1 MLFNLCEMTA
11 SLNKLSLVQDLA
23 AVMLVAGMVAALFH
37 YLGWPKVIGYI
48 AAGALM
54 GLPQVKSFLIAN
66 EGSVNVL
73 ANLGIIFLMFTLGL
87 ELNIRKLRKIGNIVF
102 PTAVCDIFFMLLA
115 GYSLGHY
122 VFGWSMLPSLFL
134 GAVVCDSSTTLL
146 AKSLEEIGCS
156 KEPFADVIFGTTL
169 SEDILTIGIMAL
181 LTGLAMTGAF
191 QPNELV
197 LQLALLLLFLV
208 GVLGFGLILLPKF
221 LDKLKRMKDDETL
234 LVIILGVCFGIAFVA
249 EKMQFS
255 LALGAFL
262 VGAVVSE
269 SSVSKRVHESTAAL
283 RNMFSAVFFVT
294 IGLMVNLPQ
303 MWANKWGI
311 LIVSAAV
318 IVCKT
323 LNCLVASFV
332 MGQTRHD
339 ALKTGIG
346 LAQIG
351 DFAYLVALLGINLR
365 NGAEPFPQMYQIAVG
380 ASIITTLV
388 NPFMLRKAQKL
399 ANWLDRITPSRLLK
413 FMENYTIWTR
423 QASSQV
429 IKGEN
434 SAEFKKHLFLYI
446 LDLILVLVLFSIAHF
461 ISERLNIWFSLPK
474 LIHYFKNELIW
485 IITCICCFSIYVS
498 AFLHSRQMASALSL
512 ATSSAFRNEHWGRAM
527 RNITHIVASLIFVAL
542 LFIQFAFLSFILLD
556 NVVMITLILLSYVV
570 VCMIWWKRIKPMAVK
585 NQSALQLVFEREEI
599 PDEEELASSQ
609 AGTVVVPKDSCVIGA
624 TLATLR
630 LRNRTGVN
638 VTKIARR
645 DGAVIANPGVND
657 VLQEGDTLYLVATPE
672 QIQKTNE
679 LLALHDLPERA
690 MPDLSTLSEL
700 HTQSYR
706 LPTGAYAVN
715 RTLAELRLRNLA
727 GTTVLRIKHGAHS
740 VHNPGPN
747 ERLLEDD
754 VMLMIGTESD
764 LKRACRILD
773 EGPETA

>member
-1 MLFNLCEMTA
+1 MIINLCEMTA

-54 GLPQVKSFLIAN
+54 GLPQIKSFLIAN

-102 PTAVCDIFFMLLA
+102 PTAVCDLFFMLLA
-115 GYSLGHY
+115 GYSLGRY
-122 VFGWSMLPSLFL
+122 VFGWHMLPSLFL

-156 KEPFADVIFGTTL
+156 KEPFADVIFGATL

-181 LTGLAMTGAF
+181 LTGLAMTGTF
-191 QPNELV
+191 QPNELA
-197 LQLALLLLFLV
+197 LQLFLLLLFLS

-234 LVIILGVCFGIAFVA
+234 LVIILGICFGIAFVA

-311 LIVSAAV
+311 LIVSLAV

-323 LNCLVASFV
+323 LNCMIASFI
-332 MGQTRHD
+332 MGQPRHD

-380 ASIITTLV
+380 ASIITTLT
-388 NPFMLRKAQKL
+388 NPFMLRKAQKF
-399 ANWLDRITPSRLLK
+399 ANWLDRAMPARLLK

-423 QASSQV
+423 RASSQV
-429 IKGEN
+429 VKGEH
-434 SAEFKKHLFLYI
+434 SGEFKKSLFLYT
-446 LDLILVLVLFSIAHF
+446 LDLILVLVLFAIGHF
-461 ISERLNIWFSLPK
+461 ISERLNVWFRLPE
-474 LIHYFKNELIW
+474 LIGKFKNELLW
-485 IITCICCFSIYVS
+485 LVTCVCSFPVLVS
-498 AFLHSRQMASALSL
+498 AFLHSRGMASALSM

-527 RNITHIVASLIFVAL
+527 RNITHIIASMILVAI
-542 LFIQFAFLSFILLD
+542 LFIEFAFLSFIVLD

-570 VCMIWWKRIKPMAVK
+570 VSMIWWQHIKPMAVK
-585 NQSALQLVFEREEI
+585 NQGALQLVFEREEF
-599 PDEEELASSQ
+599 PDEDELASSRF
-609 AGTVVVPKDSCVIGA
+609 GIVVVPKDSCVIGA

-630 LRNRTGVN
+630 LRNRTGVT
-638 VTKIARR
+638 VTKIAHK
-645 DGAVIANPGVND
+645 GGEIIENPGVND
-657 VLQEGDTLYLVATPE
+657 VLQEGDTLSVVATPE
-672 QIQKTNE
+672 QIQKTKE
-679 LLALHDLPERA
+679 LFALHDLPERA
-690 MPDLSTLSEL
+690 MPDLSTLSDL

-706 LPTGAYAVN
+706 IPNSAYAVGK
-715 RTLAELRLRNLA
+715 TIGELRLRNLA
-727 GTTVLRIKHGAHS
+727 GSTVLRIKHGVHS
-740 VHNPGPN
+740 VTNPGPN
-747 ERLLEDD
+747 ERILEND
-754 VMLMIGTESD
+754 VIFMIGTD
-764 LKRACRILD
+764 TQLKLTCQILS
-773 EGPETA
+773 EGPAKQ

>member
-1 MLFNLCEMTA
+1 MLFCLCEMTA

-54 GLPQVKSFLIAN
+54 GLPQIKEFLIAN

-102 PTAVCDIFFMLLA
+102 PTAVCDIFLMLLA

-181 LTGLAMTGAF
+181 LTGLAMTGTF

-221 LDKLKRMKDDETL
+221 LDRLKRMKDDETL
-234 LVIILGVCFGIAFVA
+234 LVIILGICFGIAFVA

-311 LIVSAAV
+311 LIVSAVV
-318 IVCKT
+318 IVGKT
-323 LNCLVASFV
+323 LNSLVASFV

-351 DFAYLVALLGINLR
+351 DFAYLVALLGIDLR

-380 ASIITTLV
+380 ASIITTLA
-388 NPFMLRKAQKL
+388 NPFMLRKAQKF
-399 ANWLDRITPSRLLK
+399 ANWLDRIMPDRMLK
-413 FMENYTIWTR
+413 FMENYTVWTR
-423 QASSQV
+423 RASSQV
-429 IKGEN
+429 VKGEH
-434 SAEFKKHLFLYI
+434 SADFKKHLFLYV
-446 LDLILVLVLFSIAHF
+446 LDLILVLVLFAVAHF
-461 ISERLNIWFSLPK
+461 ISERINVWFTLPR
-474 LIHYFKNELIW
+474 IIRYFKNELIW
-485 IITCICCFSIYVS
+485 LITCVCCFSILIS
-498 AFLHSRQMASALSL
+498 AFLHARQMASALSH
-512 ATSSAFRNEHWGRAM
+512 ATSSAFKNDYWSRSM
-527 RNITHIVASLIFVAL
+527 RNITHIVASLIFMAI
-542 LFIQFAFLSFILLD
+542 LFIQFAVLSSILLD
-556 NVVMITLILLSYVV
+556 NFIMTTLIILSYVV
-570 VCMIWWKRIKPMAVK
+570 VSMVWWKRIKPMAVR
-585 NQSALQLVFEREEI
+585 NQTALQLVFKREEI
-599 PDEEELASSQ
+599 PDEEELAASQ
-609 AGTVVVPKDSCVIGA
+609 AGAVVVPKDSCVIGA

-630 LRNRTGVN
+630 LRNRTGVT
-638 VTKIARR
+638 VTRIVRK
-645 DGAVIANPGVND
+645 DGEAIGNPGIND
-657 VLQEGDTLYLVATPE
+657 VLQEGDTLSVVATPE

-679 LLALHDLPERA
+679 LFALHDLPEKA

-700 HTQSYR
+700 HTQSFCVQNN
-706 LPTGAYAVN
+706 AYAVG
-715 RTLAELRLRNLA
+715 RTLGELRLRNLA
-727 GTTVLRIKHGAHS
+727 GTTVLRIKHGVHS
-740 VHNPGPN
+740 VNNPGPN
-747 ERLLEDD
+747 EKLLEND
-754 VMLMIGTESD
+754 VMLMIGTDSE
-764 LKRACRILD
+764 LKKACQILN
-773 EGPETA
+773 EGPETS

>member
-1 MLFNLCEMTA
+1 MFFPLCEMTA

-54 GLPQVKSFLIAN
+54 GLPQIKEFLIAN

-102 PTAVCDIFFMLLA
+102 PTAVCDIFLMLLA
-115 GYSLGHY
+115 GYLLGHY

-146 AKSLEEIGCS
+146 AKSLDEIGCS

-169 SEDILTIGIMAL
+169 TEDILTIGIMAL
-181 LTGLAMTGAF
+181 LTGLAMTGTF

-221 LDKLKRMKDDETL
+221 LDKLKRLKDDETL
-234 LVIILGVCFGIAFVA
+234 LVIILGICFGIAFVA

-294 IGLMVNLPQ
+294 IGLMVNLHQ

-311 LIVSAAV
+311 LIVSALV

-323 LNCLVASFV
+323 FNCLVASFV

-339 ALKTGIG
+339 AVKTGIG

-388 NPFMLRKAQKL
+388 NPFMLRKAQKF
-399 ANWLDRITPSRLLK
+399 ANWLDRVMPSRMLRFL
-413 FMENYTIWTR
+413 ENYTVWTR
-423 QASSQV
+423 RASSQV
-429 IKGEN
+429 IRGEQ
-434 SAEFKKHLFLYI
+434 SADFKKRLILYI
-446 LDLILVLVLFSIAHF
+446 LDLVLVLVLFSIAHF
-461 ISERLNIWFSLPK
+461 ISERLHVWFQLPR
-474 LIHYFKNELIW
+474 LIRYFKNELIW
-485 IITCICCFSIYVS
+485 LATCIFSFPILIS
-498 AFLHSRQMASALSL
+498 AFLHSRQMASALSM
-512 ATSSAFRNEHWGRAM
+512 ATSSAFRNERWSRAM
-527 RNITHIVASLIFVAL
+527 RNI
-542 LFIQFAFLSFILLD
+542 
-556 NVVMITLILLSYVV
+556 
-570 VCMIWWKRIKPMAVK
+570 
-585 NQSALQLVFEREEI
+585 
-599 PDEEELASSQ
+599 
-609 AGTVVVPKDSCVIGA
+609 
-624 TLATLR
+624 
-630 LRNRTGVN
+630 
-638 VTKIARR
+638 
-645 DGAVIANPGVND
+645 
-657 VLQEGDTLYLVATPE
+657 
-672 QIQKTNE
+672 
-679 LLALHDLPERA
+679 
-690 MPDLSTLSEL
+690 
-700 HTQSYR
+700 
-706 LPTGAYAVN
+706 
-715 RTLAELRLRNLA
+715 
-727 GTTVLRIKHGAHS
+727 
-740 VHNPGPN
+740 
-747 ERLLEDD
+747 
-754 VMLMIGTESD
+754 
-764 LKRACRILD
+764 
-773 EGPETA
+773 

>member
-1 MLFNLCEMTA
+1 MLFCLCEMTA

-54 GLPQVKSFLIAN
+54 GLPQLKSFLIAN

-102 PTAVCDIFFMLLA
+102 PTAVCDIFLMLLA

-146 AKSLEEIGCS
+146 AKSLDEIGCS

-181 LTGLAMTGAF
+181 LTGLAMTGTF

-221 LDKLKRMKDDETL
+221 LDKLKRLKDDETL
-234 LVIILGVCFGIAFVA
+234 LVIILGICFGIAFVA

-269 SSVSKRVHESTAAL
+269 SSVSKRVHESTSAL

-311 LIVSAAV
+311 LIVSALV

-323 LNCLVASFV
+323 LNSFVASFV

-388 NPFMLRKAQKL
+388 NPFMLRKAQMF
-399 ANWLDRITPSRLLK
+399 ANWLDRIMPSRMLNFL
-413 FMENYTIWTR
+413 ENYTIWTR

-429 IKGEN
+429 ITGEY
-434 SAEFKKHLFLYI
+434 SAEFKKHLFLYV

-461 ISERLNIWFSLPK
+461 ISERLHVWFQLPN
-474 LIHYFKNELIW
+474 LIRYFKNELIW
-485 IITCICCFSIYVS
+485 LITCICCFSILIS
-498 AFLHSRQMASALSL
+498 AFLHSRQIASALSM
-512 ATSSAFRNEHWGRAM
+512 ATSSAFKNEHWSRAM
-527 RNITHIVASLIFVAL
+527 RNITHIIASLIFVAI
-542 LFIQFAFLSFILLD
+542 LFIQFAILSFILLD
-556 NVVMITLILLSYVV
+556 NMVMITLILLSYVV
-570 VCMIWWKRIKPMAVK
+570 VSMIWWQRIKPMAVK
-585 NQSALQLVFEREEI
+585 NQAALQLVFEREEI
-599 PDEEELASSQ
+599 PDEEELSASQ
-609 AGTVVVPKDSCVIGA
+609 AGSVLVPKDSCVIGA

-630 LRNRTGVN
+630 LRNRTGVT
-638 VTKIARR
+638 VTRITRKNGEI
-645 DGAVIANPGVND
+645 IANPGIND
-657 VLQEGDTLYLVATPE
+657 VLQEGDTLYVVATPE

-679 LLALHDLPERA
+679 LLALHDLPEKA

-706 LPTGAYAVN
+706 LPVGAYAVN
-715 RTLAELRLRNLA
+715 KTLAELRLRNLA
-727 GTTVLRIKHGAHS
+727 GTTVLRIKHGVHS
-740 VHNPGPN
+740 IQNPGPN
-747 ERLLEDD
+747 ERLLEND
-754 VMLMIGTESD
+754 VIFMIGTDSE
-764 LKRACRILD
+764 LQRACQILE
-773 EGPETA
+773 EGPENA